1 MPKTRPRGKIYFMRL
16 PVTNVSKLLTLLIC
30 LFLCACSKGP
40 GSKVDSNS
48 LEQAFKSAD
57 AATKESVAK
66 IAAQMKAKDN
76 SAAFSDLLKLS
87 ARADLAPEQKLAVD
101 RALHDVAQVIPPK
114 AVMAPGMPAP

>member
-1 MPKTRPRGKIYFMRL
+1 MRL
-16 PVTNVSKLLTLLIC
+16 RVTTVSNLPTLVIC
-30 LFLCACSKGP
+30 LLLCACSKGP

-48 LEQAFKSAD
+48 LEQAFQSAD
-57 AATKESVAK
+57 AATRESVAK
-66 IAAQMKAKDN
+66 IAAAMKATDN

-87 ARADLAPEQKLAVD
+87 AKADLAPEQKQAVE